1 MFARVFSKL
10 GSRTSDFRDDTQGSI
25 LPVFAVISVLLIVIA
40 GAGVDYSR
48 AVNERSRLSAALDS
62 AVLTVAAKLSSSV
75 MTDDEILALLKAVFE
90 ENLKGVEDIDAALAN
105 LAFSLD
111 RDLGVIEAS
120 SLIPIP
126 TNFVSLGGIG
136 PESFDVGVGSTANY
150 SQYDVELSL
159 IVDVT
164 GSMSGDMTALK
175 EASIGLI
182 DTLIPAGTDPDDSKV
197 RISLIP
203 YSEGV
208 NLGTYATTVTNGVSS
223 RCVTER
229 AGINQ
234 FTDARYDYDP
244 DRPKEMFFGGGSSG
258 CASSSVIQP
267 LTPDRKEL
275 TNSVNALRATGYTA
289 GQTGIQWG
297 WYTLSPNW
305 TNLWPSESDPEP
317 YTNDDVLKFAIIM
330 TDGAFNTYYDQTK
343 TKIKKFKKCK
353 KKYGKNSDK
362 CWEVSWDDHYQ
373 SGYNGEPSKRARA
386 LCDNMKNEDI
396 KIYTVYFGSNT
407 SSSEAKVMKYCSEG
421 SGTFNAASSS
431 AALISAFGNIAKKI
445 QSIYLSQ

>member
-10 GSRTSDFRDDTQGSI
+10 GSRASAYRDDTDGSI
-25 LPVFAVISVLLIVIA
+25 LPIFGVMSVLLIVIA

-48 AVNERSRLSAALDS
+48 AVNERTRLSASLDA
-62 AVLTVAAKLSSSV
+62 AVLTVASKLSSSV
-75 MTDDEILALLKAVFE
+75 MTDGEISTLLKEIFK
-90 ENLKGVEDIDAALAN
+90 ENLKGVENVDAALAN
-105 LAFSLD
+105 LTYSLD
-111 RDLGVIEAS
+111 RDLGIIEAN

-126 TNFVSLGGIG
+126 TNFISLGGIG
-136 PESFDVGVGSTANY
+136 PKSFDVGVGATANY
-150 SQYDVELSL
+150 SQYDVELAL

-182 DTLIPAGTDPDDSKV
+182 DTLIPAGTKPDDSKV

-229 AGINQ
+229 AGVNQ
-234 FTDARYDYDP
+234 FTDARYDYNP
-244 DRPKEMFFGGGSSG
+244 DRPDEMFFGGGSNG
-258 CASSSVIQP
+258 CASSSVMQP

-275 TNSVNALRATGYTA
+275 TSSVNALRASGYTA

-297 WYTLSPNW
+297 WYSLSPNW
-305 TNLWPSESDPEP
+305 KNLWPSESDPEP

-343 TKIKKFKKCK
+343 EKVKKFKKCK

-362 CWEVSWDDHYQ
+362 CWNISWEEKRQ
-373 SGYNGEPSKRARA
+373 SGYDAQPSKSARS
-386 LCDNMKNEDI
+386 LCDNMKKEDI

-407 SSSEAKVMKYCSEG
+407 SSSEAKVMKYCSAD

-431 AALISAFGNIAKKI
+431 ADLINAFGNIAKKI
-445 QSIYLSQ
+445 QSIFLSQ